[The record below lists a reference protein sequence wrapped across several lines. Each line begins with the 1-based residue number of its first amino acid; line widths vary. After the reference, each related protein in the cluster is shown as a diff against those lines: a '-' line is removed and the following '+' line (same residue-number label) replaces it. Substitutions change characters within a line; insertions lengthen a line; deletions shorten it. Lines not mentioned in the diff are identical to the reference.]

1 MPLMAP
7 TKHLSLEQSLSWAM
21 GQGVNSS
28 LDLRFCHSLAT
39 LLQMGPFFLFSLWA
53 LAS

>member
-21 GQGVNSS
+21 VQEVNPY
-28 LDLRFCHSLAT
+28 LDLGFCHPLAT
-39 LLQMGPFFLFSLWA
+39 LL
-53 LAS
+53 